1 MPVTDFTLVSRSLTA
16 RLFSTV
22 TTVLTVAV
30 AVALLLVL
38 LGMRDSG
45 QKAFERGT
53 GNMHLLLTRD
63 SSPLQSVLNSV
74 YYAGVPRRA
83 IDWASFQE
91 LRTNYP
97 WAFAIPSQIGDSYKG
112 RPVLATTPEFFTAFE
127 PSPGEPWRVAE
138 GELFNDDFEIVVGAD
153 AARVLG
159 MTVGQRISVTHGAP
173 GPGGV
178 LPEGAHV
185 HDEFVFTVVGLLE
198 PTGSAHDRALFT
210 SLDSSWTL
218 HAHDR
223 RLVGLGPDIPL
234 TTPADVTDADRL
246 ITAVYARL
254 LTRPGRDVTAVLQQ
268 VFEQLRADPTITVA
282 APGDEVRRLFAI
294 VSNLDRIIIGIA
306 FVVLA
311 ASGVSIMLALYNTM
325 EQRRRQIAVLR
336 VLGAS
341 RGKVFGLVMTESA
354 LIGLLGFAA
363 GLVGSLLGARVV
375 ADQMYHRL
383 GIVVDPSIDPRIAF
397 GVALGTIALAT
408 VAGLV
413 PAFVAYRVSVVR
425 NLRPAA

>member
-1 MPVTDFTLVSRSLTA
+1 MPVTDFTLVSKSLTA
-16 RLFSTV
+16 RTFSTV
-22 TTVLTVAV
+22 TTIVTVAV

-45 QKAFERGT
+45 RKAFERGT
-53 GNMHLLLTRD
+53 GNMHLLLSRD
-63 SSPLQSVLNSV
+63 ASPLVSVLNSV
-74 YYAGVPRRA
+74 YYAGAPRRP
-83 IDWASFQE
+83 IDWASFQD
-91 LRTNYP
+91 LSQRYP
-97 WAFAIPSQIGDSYKG
+97 WAFAIPTQIGDSYRG

-127 PSPGEPWRVAE
+127 PSPGEPWELAE
-138 GELFNDDFEIVVGAD
+138 GAFFDDHFELVIGSDAARALGIVVG
-153 AARVLG
+153 
-159 MTVGQRISVTHGAP
+159 QRLSVTHGAP

-185 HDEFVFTVVGLLE
+185 HDEFVYTVVGILE
-198 PTGSAHDRALFT
+198 PTGSAHDRALF
-210 SLDSSWTL
+210 SDLDSSWTL

-223 RLVGLGPDIPL
+223 RLVALGPDIPL

-282 APGDEVRRLFAI
+282 APSDEVRQLFQI

-336 VLGAS
+336 VLGAT

-354 LIGLLGFAA
+354 IIGIAGFAA
-363 GLVGSLLGARVV
+363 GLIGSLVGAQIV
-375 ADQMYHRL
+375 AGQMYDRL
-383 GIVVDPSIDPRIAF
+383 GLVVDPTIDPRIAF
-397 GVALGTIALAT
+397 GVAVGTVALAT

-413 PAFVAYRVSVVR
+413 PALVAYRVSVVR